1 MQANT
6 SAAQPASATPPQ
18 RQRFESLARTL
29 ETERARLR
37 LWQTVQPEYQK
48 KYEDALAPLE
58 TVEVELKARLVACFD
73 HACKQ
78 KELTKAERALASEI
92 AAQLAQETL
101 DAMVL
106 DGTPAECD
114 LERLKVLYLKHGG
127 SDYDAELEDEEGKED
142 EEDEDSAPTPPGPA
156 DGAPNPE
163 ALAEI
168 EALAAAGPERQAE
181 IDEDRYAQYNRA
193 LEAQLAILAGA
204 IAAAEDGFK
213 AKYHFDPAQSI
224 DPADLMEDLDA
235 EIADAQEYIGELEF
249 ELSQFVDMQQ
259 VKAWLKAMKQQL
271 AATRRRETRG

>member
-1 MQANT
+1 MQENT
-6 SAAQPASATPPQ
+6 SAAQPASGTPQ
-18 RQRFESLARTL
+18 RQRFESLAQTL
-29 ETERARLR
+29 EAQRARLR
-37 LWQTVQPEYQK
+37 RWQTVQPEYQK

-58 TVEVELKARLVACFD
+58 TVEVELKAKLVACFD

-78 KELTKAERALASEI
+78 KELTKAERTLASEI

-101 DAMVL
+101 DAIVL

-114 LERLKVLYLKHGG
+114 TDRLKALYLKHGG
-127 SDYDAELEDEEGKED
+127 SDYDAELEED
-142 EEDEDSAPTPPGPA
+142 EEDGEAEDGDAEEALPGAAPA
-156 DGAPNPE
+156 QE

-168 EALAAAGPERQAE
+168 EALAAAGPERLAD
-181 IDEDRYAQYNRA
+181 IDEDRYAQYNQA
-193 LEAQLAILAGA
+193 LEAQLAILASE
-204 IAAAEDGFK
+204 IAAVEDGFK
-213 AKYHFDPAQSI
+213 ARYHFDPAQSI

-271 AATRRRETRG
+271 AATRRREGRG

>member
-1 MQANT
+1 MQENT
-6 SAAQPASATPPQ
+6 SAALPASGTPQ

-29 ETERARLR
+29 EEQRARLR
-37 LWQTVQPEYQK
+37 GWQAVLPEYQK
-48 KYEDALAPLE
+48 KYEDVLAPLE
-58 TVEVELKARLVACFD
+58 TVEVELKAKLVACFD

-101 DAMVL
+101 DAIVL

-114 LERLKVLYLKHGG
+114 TDRLKALYLKHAG
-127 SDYDAELEDEEGKED
+127 SDYDASAEDVQDEDEVEVE
-142 EEDEDSAPTPPGPA
+142 APPA
-156 DGAPNPE
+156 QAAAGRAAPAPE
-163 ALAEI
+163 TLAEI
-168 EALAAAGPERQAE
+168 DALAAAGPDGLAGV
-181 IDEDRYAQYNRA
+181 DEERYAQYNQA
-193 LEAQLAILAGA
+193 LDAQLAVLAGD

-235 EIADAQEYIGELEF
+235 EIADAEEYIGELEF

-271 AATRRRETRG
+271 AATRRREGRG

>member
-29 ETERARLR
+29 ETKRARLR

-101 DAMVL
+101 DAIVL

-114 LERLKVLYLKHGG
+114 TDRLKALYLKHAG
-127 SDYDAELEDEEGKED
+127 SDYDASAEDVQDEDE
-142 EEDEDSAPTPPGPA
+142 APPA
-156 DGAPNPE
+156 QAAAGRAAPAPE
-163 ALAEI
+163 TLAEI
-168 EALAAAGPERQAE
+168 DALAAAGPDGLAGV
-181 IDEDRYAQYNRA
+181 DEERYAQYNQA
-193 LEAQLAILAGA
+193 LDAQLAVLAGD

-235 EIADAQEYIGELEF
+235 EIADAEEYIGELEF

-271 AATRRRETRG
+271 AATRRREGRG

>member
-1 MQANT
+1 MQENT
-6 SAAQPASATPPQ
+6 SAAQPASGTPQ
-18 RQRFESLARTL
+18 RHRFESLAQTL
-29 ETERARLR
+29 EARRARLR
-37 LWQTVQPEYQK
+37 LWQTVLPEYQK
-48 KYEDALAPLE
+48 KYEEALAPLE
-58 TVEVELKARLVACFD
+58 TVEVELKAKLVACFD

-101 DAMVL
+101 DAIVL

-114 LERLKVLYLKHGG
+114 MDRLKALYLKHGG
-127 SDYDAELEDEEGKED
+127 SDYDAELEED
-142 EEDEDSAPTPPGPA
+142 EEDGAADEAARPAAAP
-156 DGAPNPE
+156 APQ

-168 EALAAAGPERQAE
+168 EALAAAGPEQLAE
-181 IDEDRYAQYNRA
+181 IDEDRYAQYNQA
-193 LEAQLAILAGA
+193 LEAQLALLAGA
-204 IAAAEDGFK
+204 IAAEEDGFK
-213 AKYHFDPAQSI
+213 ARYHFDPAQSI

-271 AATRRRETRG
+271 AATRRREGRG

>member
-1 MQANT
+1 MQENT
-6 SAAQPASATPPQ
+6 SAAQPASGTPPQ

-29 ETERARLR
+29 EEERARLR
-37 LWQTVQPEYQK
+37 LWQAVKPEYQK
-48 KYEDALAPLE
+48 KYEDVLAPLE
-58 TVEVELKARLVACFD
+58 TVEVELKAKLVACFD

-101 DAMVL
+101 DAIVL

-114 LERLKVLYLKHGG
+114 TDRLKALYLKHAG
-127 SDYDAELEDEEGKED
+127 SDYDGELDDGQDETEA
-142 EEDEDSAPTPPGPA
+142 APDQVADRGHTAPA
-156 DGAPNPE
+156 PE
-163 ALAEI
+163 MLAAI
-168 EALAAAGPERQAE
+168 EALAVAGPDRLAAV
-181 IDEDRYAQYNRA
+181 DEDRYAQYNQA
-193 LEAQLAILAGA
+193 LEAQRATLAEE
-204 IAAAEDGFK
+204 IATEEGGFK

-224 DPADLMEDLDA
+224 DPADLIEDLDA

-271 AATRRRETRG
+271 AATRRREGRG